1 MGANIKGAG
10 TDVIKIKGVN
20 QLNGGTYSVTPDYIE
35 AGTYMLMAAGTGG
48 NVLVKDVIP
57 KHLESITAKLKEIGA
72 VVNEFDDSIQV
83 ISTGRLS
90 NARVKTLPY
99 PGFPTDLQPLITTL
113 LSVSEGTSIVTE
125 AVWESRFK
133 YVDELRR
140 MGANITVEKSVAV
153 IEGIDCLSG
162 CPVQSHDLRAG
173 AAMVMA
179 GLMAN
184 GTTEVTELK
193 YIDRGYEDLEAKL
206 TALGADI
213 VRIEDKNPTTIQKA
227 N

>member
-1 MGANIKGAG
+1 MARKKRKGFMTAFSIIFILIFVLGLFTHILPQAEFVDGVIVNGSGVVGAKLSDILLSPILGFENAV
-10 TDVIKIKGVN
+10 DVCIFI
-20 QLNGGTYSVTPDYIE
+20 LILGGFLAIVARSQALE
-35 AGTYMLMAAGTGG
+35 TGIQ
-48 NVLVKDVIP
+48 VLVK
-57 KHLESITAKLKEIGA
+57 KLKG
-72 VVNEFDDSIQV
+72 NELALIPILMFIFSIAGTTYGMLEETV
-83 ISTGRLS
+83 
-90 NARVKTLPY
+90 
-99 PGFPTDLQPLITTL
+99 GFYAIL
-113 LSVSEGTSIVTE
+113 
-125 AVWESRFK
+125 A
-133 YVDELRR
+133 
-140 MGANITVEKSVAV
+140 
-153 IEGIDCLSG
+153 
-162 CPVQSHDLRAG
+162 